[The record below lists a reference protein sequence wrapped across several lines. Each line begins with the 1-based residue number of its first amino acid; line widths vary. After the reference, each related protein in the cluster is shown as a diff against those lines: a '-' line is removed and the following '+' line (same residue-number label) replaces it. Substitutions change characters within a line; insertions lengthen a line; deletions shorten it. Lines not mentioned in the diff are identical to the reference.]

1 MNTNP
6 VIVLRAISGAGKSTL
21 AKELARTLVV
31 PTGRGEEPMR
41 YVIVSTDD
49 EFTDDETGDYTFEPS
64 KIGIAHGRCF
74 RRAIEAI
81 QRGHAL
87 IVDNTNC
94 SVAEIAPYMLLAQAY
109 NRPARVITVRCDVDT
124 AFERATHGAP
134 RDAIEAMAA
143 ALEAAVLSPWWEHE
157 ER

>member
-21 AKELARTLVV
+21 AHELARTLVV
-31 PTGRGEEPMR
+31 PTDHGEEPMR

-49 EFTDDETGDYTFEPS
+49 AFTDDETGDYAFDAS
-64 KIGIAHGRCF
+64 KIGFAHGQCF

-109 NRPARVITVRCDVDT
+109 SRPARIITLRCDVET
-124 AFERATHGAP
+124 AIERATHGAT
-134 RDAIEAMAA
+134 REAIETMHAE
-143 ALEAAVLSPWWEHE
+143 LEAAVLLPWWEHE
-157 ER
+157 VR